1 MGRLRY
7 HMILASPRV
16 RGIRMHSDQNL
27 SQTEKAVLGLRGL
40 IVQGQLKPG
49 QRVFEQTLVDL
60 LGVSR
65 TPARAALQRICEEG
79 FIALVPKRGYV
90 VSSFTRQDVFDAI
103 AIRGT
108 LEGMAA
114 RLAAEKGPPPHTLA
128 AMHECLRALDL
139 ALAEPDMAVRQ
150 SEYARLNDRL
160 HELLCEAAQSPMME
174 RALQRLAAIPFS
186 LNNSF
191 TDVPASAEQQVAA
204 ILRSANEQHYSLVE
218 AIEQGEGA
226 RAEALAIEHSRSTWK
241 YLMLMLQASEPVE
254 LPGGLQAALRGQCA

>member
-1 MGRLRY
+1 
-7 HMILASPRV
+7 MILARL
-16 RGIRMHSDQNL
+16 RTRNIRMHDDQNL
-27 SQTEKAVLGLRGL
+27 SQTERAVLGLRGL

-49 QRVFEQTLVDL
+49 QRVFEQTLVDS

-79 FIALVPKRGYV
+79 FITVVAKRGYV

-114 RLAAEKGPPPHTLA
+114 RLAAEKGPPAPTLA
-128 AMHECLRALDL
+128 AMHACLRDLDAALE
-139 ALAEPDMAVRQ
+139 EPDMAVRQ
-150 SEYARLNDRL
+150 SDYARLNDRL

-191 TDVPASAEQQVAA
+191 TDVPPSAEQKVAA
-204 ILRSANEQHYSLVE
+204 ILRSANEQHYSMVE
-218 AIEQGEGA
+218 AIEKGEGA

-241 YLMLMLQASEPVE
+241 YLMLMLQTPESVD
-254 LPGGLQAALRGQCA
+254 LPGGLQAALREHRA